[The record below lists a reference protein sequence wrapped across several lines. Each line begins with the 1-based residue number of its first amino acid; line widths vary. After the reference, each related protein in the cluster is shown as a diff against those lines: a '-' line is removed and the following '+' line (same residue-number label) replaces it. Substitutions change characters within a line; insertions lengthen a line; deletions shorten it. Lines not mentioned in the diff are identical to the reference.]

1 MSDIISEGANAL
13 SRRIRRRDISCREV
27 MTLTLDRIAELD
39 RTYNAVPI
47 LRPRDELMA
56 EAAAYDEELAHGQWR
71 GWLHGIPQAIKDLAH
86 AKGIRTTWGSPIFK
100 DFVASEDSIHVAR
113 VRAAGAIII
122 GKTNTPEFG
131 LGSHS
136 YNPVHG
142 VTRNAHDP
150 KLAGGG
156 SSGGAAVALAL
167 GYLAVA
173 DGSDMGGS
181 LRNPAGWNGVFGFR
195 PSYGR
200 VPQTSVDDVYMG
212 QLSTDGPMGVT
223 VEDVAKLLETQAG
236 YDPRAPQSLPLE
248 AGLGA
253 IAVGAMKGLR
263 IGWLAGYGEH
273 CRMEPGVLEICAAA
287 LEHFEAMGAIVEPAM
302 PAFDMERLWQAFV
315 RLRHFMVAGKL
326 RVHFD
331 DPARRNLLKPELQW
345 EIENSLRLT
354 GQDIY
359 RASVDRTSWA
369 REVDALFERYDLLAL
384 PSAQL
389 FAFPAEWTWPK
400 EIAGTT
406 MDSYHR
412 WMEIVVGP
420 TMAGGPA
427 ISVPAGVDARGRH
440 IGLQLWGKARADA
453 AVLRAAAAYEQV
465 APRVSRK
472 SRTS

>member
-1 MSDIISEGANAL
+1 MDRDDGVNDIILHRIASQRVEEGRLSDIISEGANAL

-27 MTLTLDRIAELD
+27 MALTLDRIAEHD
-39 RTYNAVPI
+39 RMYNAVPI
-47 LRPRDELMA
+47 LRPRGELMA

-142 VTRNAHDP
+142 VTRDAHDP

-223 VEDVAKLLETQAG
+223 VEDVAMLLEIQAG
-236 YDPRAPQSLPLE
+236 YDPRTPRSAQ
-248 AGLGA
+248 AR
-253 IAVGAMKGLR
+253 IAVGDR
-263 IGWLAGYGEH
+263 EF
-273 CRMEPGVLEICAAA
+273 AAA
-287 LEHFEAMGAIVEPAM
+287 HRPGHLPRERRSYLLDARSRRVVRSLRSACLAIGATLRLPSRMDLAQGNRWHDDGFLSPLDGDRHRPDLGRRPGDQRAGGRRRARSSHRPATLG
-302 PAFDMERLWQAFV
+302 P
-315 RLRHFMVAGKL
+315 G
-326 RVHFD
+326 
-331 DPARRNLLKPELQW
+331 ARR
-345 EIENSLRLT
+345 
-354 GQDIY
+354 
-359 RASVDRTSWA
+359 
-369 REVDALFERYDLLAL
+369 
-384 PSAQL
+384 
-389 FAFPAEWTWPK
+389 
-400 EIAGTT
+400 
-406 MDSYHR
+406 HR
-412 WMEIVVGP
+412 
-420 TMAGGPA
+420 
-427 ISVPAGVDARGRH
+427 
-440 IGLQLWGKARADA
+440 
-453 AVLRAAAAYEQV
+453 RAAC
-465 APRVSRK
+465 RGGL
-472 SRTS
+472 